1 MQSYFLFPTALFMI
15 TYKVSEYMELQ
26 SSSVISLYME
36 KIIKNIEVHLTAL
49 GCIPYVLP
57 KAIPVHPLFVLFCCY
72 MYCRRLLGILTKKD
86 VLRHIAHLENQDP
99 ESILFN

>member
-1 MQSYFLFPTALFMI
+1 MI

-26 SSSVISLYME
+26 SSSVIFVYG
-36 KIIKNIEVHLTAL
+36 KDNKNIEVHLTAL